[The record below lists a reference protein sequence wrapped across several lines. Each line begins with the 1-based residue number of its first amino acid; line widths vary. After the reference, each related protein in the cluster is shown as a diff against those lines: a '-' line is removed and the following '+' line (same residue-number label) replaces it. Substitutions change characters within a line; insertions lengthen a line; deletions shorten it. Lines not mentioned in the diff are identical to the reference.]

1 MITIR
6 LKSSSALE
14 RYLKMAHWEKID
26 FSVDVEDTGTK
37 VNFLVK
43 LNTNKQTFEKMV
55 KKYHYSNYEIVE

>member
-14 RYLKMAHWEKID
+14 RYLKMAHWENID
-26 FSVDVEDTGTK
+26 FSVDVEDTGAK

-43 LNTNKQTFEKMV
+43 LNTNQEAFEEAV